1 MKNAVLFAPA
11 QKPEVSTDQAH
22 PMASERHRLHED
34 SVVDEIMRTF
44 PTTIRVFLD
53 FHMNCVG
60 CSIAPFHTIRDS
72 CRAHDIETE
81 AFMTA
86 LQKAGAG

>member
-1 MKNAVLFAPA
+1 
-11 QKPEVSTDQAH
+11 
-22 PMASERHRLHED
+22 MASEGHRLQED
-34 SVVDEIMRTF
+34 SIVDEIMRSF
-44 PTTIRVFLD
+44 PATIRVFLD

-72 CRAHDIETE
+72 CRAHHIETE

-86 LQKAGAG
+86 LQKSRAG